1 MRNKQQGGAFKF
13 DKLEFF
19 SFSEVWV
26 LANSRTLQTRGLC
39 HMKPTETCVLCVQLN
54 FDLK

>member
-1 MRNKQQGGAFKF
+1 MSNKQQGGAFKF
-13 DKLEFF
+13 DKPEFF

-26 LANSRTLQTRGLC
+26 LANSHTLQTRELC
-39 HMKPTETCVLCVQLN
+39 HMKPTGVLCVHLN